1 MAKTIKF
8 NLICDDKPVRTIE
21 DLQENFSIEDVL
33 KYYKNGLLLR
43 WLKVRGYEDEY
54 KKVAEISESE
64 TIEIIKSL
72 IKIFNV
78 ESDENKIEEGVY
90 MLQFVEER
98 RELCKLYEKDDFK
111 VKSIIEDYQSGFRQL
126 IDDIIENPD
135 DIARIKANI
144 AELMSNYKWAMDL
157 SNRDLFWKL
166 QKCSPLAIMCLLM
179 NDEARKYYLPIP
191 VKEEETVEVNEGEVH
206 YDTSY
211 DNNKRIMY
219 NRICSMI
226 AGSNFAS
233 KLGDNLHIFAGVT
246 EGYWKDLE
254 VKGKKY
260 MILSMGI
267 GDFVRSAGVQG
278 GDLSSTDI
286 KNKFLILDGIDYK
299 SNSESRQLVYMEV

>member
-78 ESDENKIEEGVY
+78 ESDENKVEEGVY

-144 AELMSNYKWAMDL
+144 AELMSSYKWAMDL
-157 SNRDLFWKL
+157 SNRELFWELKDR
-166 QKCSPLAIMCLLM
+166 SPLAIMCLLM
-179 NDEARKYYLPIP
+179 NNEARKYYLPIP

-211 DNNKRIMY
+211 NKDKRVMY
-219 NRICSMI
+219 NTICLMI
-226 AGSNFAS
+226 AESDFAS

-260 MILSMGI
+260 MILSMGS